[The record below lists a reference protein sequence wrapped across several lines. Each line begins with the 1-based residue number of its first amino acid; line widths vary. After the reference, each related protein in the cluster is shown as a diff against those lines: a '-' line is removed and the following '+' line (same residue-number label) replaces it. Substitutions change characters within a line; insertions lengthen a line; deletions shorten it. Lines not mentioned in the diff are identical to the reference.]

1 MRRVSLFV
9 VLYNVVVVGR
19 GEGGGWLE
27 GGALRKGRGGAD
39 MSGEQCMKEPSVGP
53 LSHCPAVPLLSLPF
67 CTL

>member
-27 GGALRKGRGGAD
+27 GGGWRG
-39 MSGEQCMKEPSVGP
+39 
-53 LSHCPAVPLLSLPF
+53 VPCVRVAEVLI
-67 CTL
+67 